1 MMETIDAVWADFR
14 ARLKPKTVVKAWSAT
29 GRARAKFSIEDLDGG
44 AITILPG
51 TGSARRI
58 SKGDFEK
65 VLDYWAQYKAGRVT
79 RVELTNISQN
89 TTYILS
95 LLHWREQ

>member
-1 MMETIDAVWADFR
+1 V
-14 ARLKPKTVVKAWSAT
+14 
-29 GRARAKFSIEDLDGG
+29 DLDGG

-51 TGSARRI
+51 TGCERRI

-65 VLDYWAQYKAGRVT
+65 VLDHWADYKAGRVT
-79 RVELTNISQN
+79 RAELTNISQN
-89 TTYILS
+89 TTYIMS